1 MRAVLE
7 FLGLVPPDAARPAP
21 LAVPAWGRYLFFL
34 IPLAAAVLTV
44 LAGLL
49 VGLAIRA
56 LSG

>member
-7 FLGLVPPDAARPAP
+7 FLGLVPPDPARRSP
-21 LAVPAWGRYLFFL
+21 LAVPAWGRYVFFL
-34 IPLAAAVLTV
+34 LPLTAAVLAV